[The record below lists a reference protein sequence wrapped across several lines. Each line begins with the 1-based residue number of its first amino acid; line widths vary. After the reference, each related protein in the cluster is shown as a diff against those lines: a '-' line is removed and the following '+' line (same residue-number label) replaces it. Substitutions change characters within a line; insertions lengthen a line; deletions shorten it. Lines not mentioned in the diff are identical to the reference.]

1 MDLACIFLL
10 ATEPWR
16 MKSHLCIGIL
26 SLQYF
31 NVFLFFLHFRRW
43 KSQYSEPGFNILV
56 LISMKWHTNAITS
69 LLPRTKG
76 STLDFY
82 RQLAFRITISLLGL
96 CNACFLGTAIIRFK
110 EKMEWDNAIIIH
122 DYSFCSCLSQFL
134 RWGRAS
140 CLVFHK

>member
-1 MDLACIFLL
+1 
-10 ATEPWR
+10 

-110 EKMEWDNAIIIH
+110 EKME
-122 DYSFCSCLSQFL
+122 
-134 RWGRAS
+134 
-140 CLVFHK
+140 